1 MQGLEHTR
9 AASRRFW
16 CHQLA
21 PKGGFAASM
30 SEKHFRQR
38 LCCVLH
44 MRSCQDWEREAQVSR
59 PG

>member
-9 AASRRFW
+9 AASRRFLVPPAGATGW
-16 CHQLA
+16 
-21 PKGGFAASM
+21 FAASM
-30 SEKHFRQR
+30 SEKNLHQR
-38 LCCVLH
+38 LSCVLH